1 MLRSIFRLPSINS
14 TVFRF
19 AGVRSASSDSHAF
32 EKLTLKKKDGEVGS
46 ADLQNKAVL
55 VFFSAGWCPSCKEF
69 TPYLKEFYENTK
81 NEGLQVVWVSRD
93 RSEEDQI
100 DYYEKNLPDWP
111 YLPYGSKELRLV
123 YEIAYDQPIYL
134 EIFSTFTRFKL
145 FRQAVKLVKSDG
157 EVADDGAR
165 VKIEKNYKDSEA
177 AKKIVAEWRKKVG
190 LDGN

>member
-14 TVFRF
+14 TVLRF
-19 AGVRSASSDSHAF
+19 SGVRSISKIDVE
-32 EKLTLKKKDGEVGS
+32 EKKTAMLDRRIYETKFVKLYVY
-46 ADLQNKAVL
+46 LQFHLQAVL

-100 DYYEKNLPDWP
+100 EYYEKNLPDWP
-111 YLPYGSKELRLV
+111 YLPYGTKELRLA
-123 YEIAYDQPIYL
+123 I
-134 EIFSTFTRFKL
+134 
-145 FRQAVKLVKSDG
+145 KLVKSDG

-165 VKIEKNYKDSEA
+165 VKIEKNYKDPEA
-177 AKKIVAEWRKKVG
+177 AKKIVADWRKKVG

>member
-32 EKLTLKKKDGEVGS
+32 EKLTLKKKRWRSWIGGFTK
-46 ADLQNKAVL
+46 QIL

-111 YLPYGSKELRLV
+111 YLPYGSKELRDFLN
-123 YEIAYDQPIYL
+123 IYK
-134 EIFSTFTRFKL
+134 IQTIP
-145 FRQAVKLVKSDG
+145 AVKLVKSDG

>member
-14 TVFRF
+14 TVLRF
-19 AGVRSASSDSHAF
+19 SGVRSISSDSHAF
-32 EKLTLKKKDGEVGS
+32 EKLTLKKKDGDVGS
-46 ADLQNKAVL
+46 ADLRNKAVL

-100 DYYEKNLPDWP
+100 EYYEKNLPDWP
-111 YLPYGSKELRLV
+111 YLPYGTKELRRL
-123 YEIAYDQPIYL
+123 I
-134 EIFSTFTRFKL
+134 
-145 FRQAVKLVKSDG
+145 
-157 EVADDGAR
+157 ADDGAR
-165 VKIEKNYKDSEA
+165 VKIEKNYKDPEA
-177 AKKIVAEWRKKVG
+177 AKKIVADWRKKVG